1 MSLSSSKYTELTWR
15 QILND
20 NRIVELQ
27 KTHKLTDVAVAAIL
41 NSVNVAIIQNTHWT
55 HSPETLV
62 CNDGKEMLR
71 VLNLLEF
78 REQCQVSDAL
88 LKLGMVPFERLTHTQ
103 STAVYFAY
111 PRTPVSLQ
119 VDLTCYICA

>member
-1 MSLSSSKYTELTWR
+1 MSLSSSKYTELTWS
-15 QILND
+15 QIVND
-20 NRIVELQ
+20 ERIVVLKKKHE
-27 KTHKLTDVAVAAIL
+27 LTDADVAAML

>member
-20 NRIVELQ
+20 KRIVEL
-27 KTHKLTDVAVAAIL
+27 KKKHRLTVADVAAML

-71 VLNLLEF
+71 VLNLLGF
-78 REQCQVSDAL
+78 REQRKVSEAI
-88 LKLGMVPFERLTHTQ
+88 LKLGMVPFERVTHTE